1 MNDKLILIKEYKLF
15 INRYEFIVI
24 NVDNRYKDLKT
35 RIINCMYDIL
45 YDMYYCNNLEKN
57 KRKNYGNKILTN
69 IKMLDYYFYKL
80 LNYHLILDKQYESI
94 SKNLITILKIT
105 LGYLK

>member
-35 RIINCMYDIL
+35 RIIN
-45 YDMYYCNNLEKN
+45 
-57 KRKNYGNKILTN
+57 G
-69 IKMLDYYFYKL
+69 
-80 LNYHLILDKQYESI
+80 S
-94 SKNLITILKIT
+94 
-105 LGYLK
+105 